1 MEITTT
7 LERLVGRFDFTN
19 EINLNLKSEKEF
31 DSRKVNNEKKSKDEA
46 RRTALAQFLKTEVEP
61 WSRKVRI
68 KK

>member
-1 MEITTT
+1 MFI
-7 LERLVGRFDFTN
+7 LFLY
-19 EINLNLKSEKEF
+19 EINLNFKSVKEF

>member
-1 MEITTT
+1 MVI
-7 LERLVGRFDFTN
+7 LFLY